1 MAEAPPRVGL
11 RPFPAVELADF
22 IARHAPPP
30 GRVLEIG
37 CGKGDLARQLDASG
51 YDVTA
56 IDPAAPEG
64 PIFRKIKLEE
74 LEEDGEPFD
83 LVVASRSL
91 HHVTDIDGAL
101 AKVTRLLRARGVLV
115 LEEFAWDRLDDAT
128 AEWFLDQ
135 RRILAAGRGSV
146 PESVAECCRDENHP
160 LAESAT
166 FLRRLEIRLR
176 DHRVERVGASVEDE
190 SVEVETD
197 SNRFAWIVRVV
208 ETRDAPVDLCARG
221 DDARAVLRVDRMTHG
236 GAERVADAA
245 LTCPHSVVQLDVQ
258 IRARRQVPR
267 ARWHHDRREP
277 P

>member
-1 MAEAPPRVGL
+1 VTHW
-11 RPFPAVELADF
+11 PARASCDHPGVELADF

-37 CGKGDLARQLDASG
+37 CGKGDLARQLDAAG

-56 IDPAAPEG
+56 IDPAAPDG

-91 HHVTDIDGAL
+91 HHVTNIDGAL

-146 PESVAECCRDENHP
+146 PESLAECCREWADEH
-160 LAESAT
+160 
-166 FLRRLEIRLR
+166 
-176 DHRVERVGASVEDE
+176 VGLHGYEAMR
-190 SVEVETD
+190 T
-197 SNRFAWIVRVV
+197 A
-208 ETRDAPVDLCARG
+208 L
-221 DDARAVLRVDRMTHG
+221 DARFEELRFEWRPYLHRLLDG
-236 GAERVADAA
+236 GEGPRREQELIDTDA
-245 LTCPHSVVQLDVQ
+245 
-258 IRARRQVPR
+258 IRAMGFRYVGRPR
-267 ARWHHDRREP
+267 AEE
-277 P
+277 